1 MKKSG
6 RKQGVFTLFFSV
18 LLAITVIFTSIM
30 PVSAKQSQMT
40 MTKEVG
46 SKVAITLHYYR
57 FDNQYDDWGAWA
69 ETFGAL

>member
-18 LLAITVIFTSIM
+18 LLAITVIVTSIM

-57 FDNQYDDWGAWA
+57 FDNKYDDWDIWAWA
-69 ETFGAL
+69 QKG